1 MFYYVFGIIHT
12 DLKPAKILLD
22 ENYKPVL
29 ADFGFSM
36 RNADVGFVRTPRLM
50 GTHWYMALKYLL
62 SGRLAEYAN
71 IFAYKVIL
79 YELLSGKKVNCLP
92 MIHHEVRTLL
102 ILSLDL
108 IYIFPCYNL

>member
-1 MFYYVFGIIHT
+1 MFYYVFGIIHA
-12 DLKPAKILLD
+12 DLKPANILLD
-22 ENYKPVL
+22 ENYKPML
-29 ADFGFSM
+29 ADFGFSR
-36 RNADVGFVRTPRLM
+36 RNTNAGFVRIPRLM
-50 GTHWYMALKYLL
+50 GTHGYTTPKYLL

-108 IYIFPCYNL
+108 IYILPCYN

>member
-1 MFYYVFGIIHT
+1 MRITSLCWRILVFPGGT
-12 DLKPAKILLD
+12 PM
-22 ENYKPVL
+22 L
-29 ADFGFSM
+29 ALCLI
-36 RNADVGFVRTPRLM
+36 PRLM
-50 GTHWYMALKYLL
+50 STHGYTTPKYLL

-92 MIHHEVRTLL
+92 MIHHELRTLL

-108 IYIFPCYNL
+108 IYSLPCYN